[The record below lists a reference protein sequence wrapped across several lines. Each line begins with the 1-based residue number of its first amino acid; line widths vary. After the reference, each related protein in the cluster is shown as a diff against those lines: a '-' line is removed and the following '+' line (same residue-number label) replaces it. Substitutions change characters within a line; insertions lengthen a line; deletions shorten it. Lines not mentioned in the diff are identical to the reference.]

1 MKTGLNRAKTVIVT
15 VATYDSCVENHFMI
29 EPKMM
34 NIAFISDKH

>member
-29 EPKMM
+29 EPK
-34 NIAFISDKH
+34 NDEYSFHL